1 VARASSVAI
10 QSLVETE
17 LSKQQSMLTAMHHR
31 LERIERAV
39 NKHNAD
45 AGIDTRTAI
54 LIGILFL
61 LHALL
66 LNYWLQK
73 RTA

>member
-1 VARASSVAI
+1 MAV

-17 LSKQQSMLTAMHHR
+17 LSKQQAMLVAVQHR

-39 NKHNAD
+39 NKHNASS
-45 AGIDTRTAI
+45 GIDTRTMI
-54 LIGILFL
+54 LISILFL

-73 RTA
+73 RAA

>member
-1 VARASSVAI
+1 M
-10 QSLVETE
+10 ETE
-17 LSKQQSMLTAMHHR
+17 LSKQQSMLAGMQHR

-39 NKHNAD
+39 NKHNAGV
-45 AGIDTRTAI
+45 GIDTRTAI
-54 LIGILFL
+54 LISILFL

-73 RTA
+73 RAV